1 MIIFANV
8 IKINLILSTTKC
20 FHKLCDKFNILQKN
34 IDFEFH
40 KSKYFCEIIV

>member
-8 IKINLILSTTKC
+8 IKTNSILSTTKC
-20 FHKLCDKFNILQKN
+20 FRKLCDEFNTLQKN

-40 KSKYFCEIIV
+40 KSKHFCEIIV